1 MGLTEFVNV
10 FQGNGAIELPEPQG
24 VASTWHFIKA
34 LTGNTH
40 PGAARP
46 FGKLTAC
53 CYSAGYSSGYGKH
66 RINCGGPIRPL
77 YDEKKFVGVSHLH
90 QSGIGALGFYYNYAL
105 TIPFLGELS
114 AENAVRTIT
123 SEAGEPG
130 YYTVTSA
137 DGITT
142 EVTVSAHCA
151 RHRYRFPQDGGKI
164 AVDFTNDGLYDGENV
179 NARPKFWRVRRISD
193 HAAEAEVL
201 LQGVTLYFVVSCKG
215 AEACSLWKHTV
226 GTDVGCEVDGIEE
239 RGGCLFVLAGA
250 GAEVTVSVSLRLAA
264 RARQLANEETMSFD
278 EVRAAATAA
287 WEAALAK
294 IEIETDDA
302 REKEIF
308 YSNFYHT
315 LIKPCDWS
323 GESWLYEDD
332 TFMLDFCTLWDIYKT
347 QLPLIFSLYGEVGEK
362 IVTTFENLS
371 RALGILPHTF
381 VLCDRFRIESKQAQM
396 LGVYLLYDAFVRG
409 IGDPH
414 EILAAIRRD
423 LTREEYVPYFT
434 DGECEKTTHTLDIGE
449 GCRMIAEIARA
460 CGDTAL
466 AAKMEAAAEHVWS
479 AFEPTTGLLREDADY
494 YEGNHWNYSF
504 RLMRDMPRRIA
515 LCGSN
520 DAFAAHCDRF
530 FGYTHPEDTTGRFEG
545 FNNETDME
553 APYAYACA
561 GRHDRL
567 CEVIVAGTE
576 SMFTTGPGGIP
587 GNNDSGGLSA
597 CYLWNVLGI
606 FPASGQDR
614 MLIGSPRYTSATLHL
629 NGGRDFKICRSG
641 EGIYV
646 REARLDGELLADL
659 SLPASRMMRG
669 GVLEVTMS
677 TEPCANQ

>member
-1 MGLTEFVNV
+1 MSLTEFVNV
-10 FQGNGAIELPEPQG
+10 FQGNGAIDLPEPQG

-53 CYSAGYSSGYGKH
+53 CYSAGYSSGYGTH

-105 TIPFLGELS
+105 TIPFLGELT
-114 AENAVRTIT
+114 AENAVRAIT

-130 YYTVTSA
+130 YYTVTA
-137 DGITT
+137 EDGITA
-142 EVTVSAHCA
+142 ELTVSERCA
-151 RHRYRFPQDGGKI
+151 RHRYRFPREGGKI
-164 AVDFTNDGLYDGENV
+164 AVDFTNDGLYDGEDV
-179 NARPKFWRVRRISD
+179 NARPRSWRVRRVSD
-193 HAAEAEVL
+193 DAAEAEVL
-201 LQGVTLYFVVSCKG
+201 LQGVRLSFFVSCKG
-215 AEACSLWKHTV
+215 AEACSIWKDRV
-226 GTDVGCEVDGIEE
+226 GAVAGDETEGTAE
-239 RGGCLFVLAGA
+239 RGGCLFTLAGA
-250 GAEVTVSVSLRLAA
+250 DAEMTVSVSLRSAA
-264 RARQLANEETMSFD
+264 RARMLADEETQPFD
-278 EVRAAATAA
+278 EVRAAAKEA
-287 WEAALAK
+287 WEAALSK

-323 GESWLYEDD
+323 GESWLYEADA
-332 TFMLDFCTLWDIYKT
+332 FMLDFCTLWDIYKT
-347 QLPLIFSLYGEVGEK
+347 QLPLVFSLYGEVGEK
-362 IVTTFENLS
+362 IVATFENLS

-409 IGDPH
+409 IGDAK

-423 LTREEYVPYFT
+423 LTREEYAPYFAE
-434 DGECEKTTHTLDIGE
+434 GKCEKTTHTLDIGE
-449 GCRMIAEIARA
+449 GCCMIADIARA

-466 AAKMEAAAEHVWS
+466 AAEMDAAAENVWS
-479 AFEPTTGLLREDADY
+479 AFDPATGLLREDADY
-494 YEGNHWNYSF
+494 YEGNRWNYSF

-515 LCGSN
+515 LCGSEN
-520 DAFAAHCDRF
+520 AFAAYCDRF
-530 FGYTHPEDTTGRFEG
+530 FGYTHPEDTSARFEG

-553 APYAYACA
+553 TPYAYAYA
-561 GRHDRL
+561 GRHDHL
-567 CEVIVAGTE
+567 CEVVTAGTE
-576 SMFTTGPGGIP
+576 SMFTTGAGGIP

-606 FPASGQDR
+606 FPVSGQDR
-614 MLIGSPRYTSATLHL
+614 MLIGSPRYACATLHL
-629 NGGRDFKICRSG
+629 NGGRDFQVRRSG

-646 REARLDGELLADL
+646 REARLDGEVLADL
-659 SLPASRMMRG
+659 ALSASRMMRG
-669 GVLEVTMS
+669 GILEVTMS
-677 TEPCANQ
+677 TEPCVEQ